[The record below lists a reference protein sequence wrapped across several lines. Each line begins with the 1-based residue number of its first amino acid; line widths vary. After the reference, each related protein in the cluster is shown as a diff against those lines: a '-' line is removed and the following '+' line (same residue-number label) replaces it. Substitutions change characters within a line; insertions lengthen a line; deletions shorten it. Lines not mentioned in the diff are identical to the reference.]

1 MLFFEVLYFIIRK
14 ILTSIESRKSHCY
27 KCTFYDSELFSKIWN
42 KDSIKNGQNTFLV
55 LLIAGW
61 TWDVA
66 ISPSMYK
73 RGEQLYEQGKLFY
86 NDAKFPSRSPL
97 FHQENSDSS
106 IINRIEKKRNE

>member
-1 MLFFEVLYFIIRK
+1 MIQNYFQKYGTKIVLKMAKYI
-14 ILTSIESRKSHCY
+14 
-27 KCTFYDSELFSKIWN
+27 
-42 KDSIKNGQNTFLV
+42 LV

-86 NDAKFPSRSPL
+86 SDAKIPSRSPL
-97 FHQENSDSS
+97 FHHENSDSS
-106 IINRIEKKRNE
+106 LINRIEKKRNE